1 MTAGGGRPASGGRPA
16 EEGPVIEAALP
27 ADRQAVFSL
36 LEDAG
41 LTSAGIAADLAHF
54 FVARIRSPLFP
65 LAGVVGL
72 EFYGEY
78 ALLRSLAVAR
88 EYRGRGLGR
97 RLTARA
103 LEAAAGRGA
112 REVYLL
118 TVTARDF
125 FKRLGFSAV
134 AREDVPAPLRQSLEF
149 REVCPASA
157 AVMKK
162 TFRKS

>member
-1 MTAGGGRPASGGRPA
+1 MTAGGGRPAGR
-16 EEGPVIEAALP
+16 GPVIEAARP
-27 ADRQAVFSL
+27 ADRKAVFSL

-41 LTSAGIAADLAHF
+41 LTRAGIAPGLPHF
-54 FVARIRSPLFP
+54 FVARSRDPLFP
-65 LAGVVGL
+65 VAGVVGL

-103 LEAAAGRGA
+103 LEAAAGRGV

-118 TVTARDF
+118 TVTAQGF
-125 FKRLGFSAV
+125 FERLGFTAV

-157 AVMKK
+157 AVMKQA
-162 TFRKS
+162 TNRC

>member
-1 MTAGGGRPASGGRPA
+1 
-16 EEGPVIEAALP
+16 
-27 ADRQAVFSL
+27 
-36 LEDAG
+36 
-41 LTSAGIAADLAHF
+41 LTRAGIAADVAHF
-54 FVARIRSPLFP
+54 FLARGRDPLLPVAG
-65 LAGVVGL
+65 AVGL

-97 RLTARA
+97 RLVARA

-118 TVTARDF
+118 TVTAQSF
-125 FKRLGFSAV
+125 FERLGFTAA

-162 TFRKS
+162 NLTEKLSARSVRSAGATANER